1 MIQESRLTEYYSR
14 IASKIDEI
22 IPCKWEKVVLYAE
35 ETGNWSFTTFYFF
48 TDDGKYHH
56 WGDIPDE
63 YNVERNIVFR
73 LIDELTQ
80 VNKELWLEFK
90 NSGEKIWYSFTFHLD
105 SDWKFNIKFGYEK
118 HYELSGLEVG
128 IRWAYN
134 ELAIVPRGK
143 AGKKLLK
150 KYLIEQGRE
159 IPDALADV

>member
-1 MIQESRLTEYYSR
+1 M
-14 IASKIDEI
+14 
-22 IPCKWEKVVLYAE
+22 
-35 ETGNWSFTTFYFF
+35 
-48 TDDGKYHH
+48 
-56 WGDIPDE
+56 
-63 YNVERNIVFR
+63 ERNIVFG

-90 NSGEKIWYSFTFHLD
+90 NSGEDTWYSFPFNSD

-118 HYELSGLEVG
+118 HDELSGMEVG

-134 ELAIVPRGK
+134 ELAVVPRGK

-159 IPDALADV
+159 LPDALTDV